1 MDLEQELAPFRAD
14 FARTAPEGRV
24 ALHDIGKAGRVLLA
38 SLHFDD
44 RTRLEPEAILVALRT
59 ARS

>member
-1 MDLEQELAPFRAD
+1 MDLENELAPFRAD
-14 FARTAPEGRV
+14 FTRTAPEGRV

-38 SLHFDD
+38 SL
-44 RTRLEPEAILVALRT
+44 LRT